1 MEGGRFPNR
10 VWMVTEG
17 KMILSDRQIKN
28 LIRKGEL
35 SIEPLEHS
43 QIQPSSVDLR
53 LGDEF
58 IVFPEY
64 IDLIDVKDREIVDN
78 LKKVKVNED
87 GFIIKPKQF
96 VLATTV
102 EYIKLPDYITA
113 FVEGRSSLGRL
124 GLFIENAGWVD
135 AGFEGSITLEF
146 FNANSKP
153 LKIYPNMRICQL
165 VFAKMEESAEN
176 PYRGKYFRQVGVM
189 PSKIHLDNDLI
200 KNKFKL
206 KNLD

>member
-1 MEGGRFPNR
+1 
-10 VWMVTEG
+10 
-17 KMILSDRQIKN
+17 MILNDRQIKE
-28 LIRKGEL
+28 LIDNGEI
-35 SIEPLEHS
+35 SIEPLNLS

-58 IVFPEY
+58 IIFPDDIEV
-64 IDLIDVKDREIVDN
+64 IDVLDKNIGKF
-78 LKKVKVNED
+78 LKKIKIKED

-102 EYIKLPDYITA
+102 EYIKLPKYITA

-135 AGFEGSITLEF
+135 AGFEGNITLEF
-146 FNANSKP
+146 FNANSRS

-165 VFAKMEESAEN
+165 VFAKMEEPAEKG
-176 PYRGKYFRQVGVM
+176 YRGKYYKQKGVM
-189 PSKIHLDNDLI
+189 ASKIYMDKDL
-200 KNKFKL
+200 KF
-206 KNLD
+206 

>member
-1 MEGGRFPNR
+1 
-10 VWMVTEG
+10 
-17 KMILSDRQIKN
+17 MILNDRQIKE
-28 LIRKGEL
+28 LIDSGEIL
-35 SIEPLEHS
+35 IEPLDLS

-58 IVFPEY
+58 IIFPDDIEV
-64 IDLIDVKDREIVDN
+64 IDVLDKDTGKF
-78 LKKVKVNED
+78 LKKVKINEN

-135 AGFEGSITLEF
+135 AGFEGNITLEF
-146 FNANSKP
+146 FNANSRP

-165 VFAKMEESAEN
+165 VFAKMEGPAEN
-176 PYRGKYFRQVGVM
+176 PYRGKYFAQRGVTASRIFM
-189 PSKIHLDNDLI
+189 DKDIS
-200 KNKFKL
+200 
-206 KNLD
+206 